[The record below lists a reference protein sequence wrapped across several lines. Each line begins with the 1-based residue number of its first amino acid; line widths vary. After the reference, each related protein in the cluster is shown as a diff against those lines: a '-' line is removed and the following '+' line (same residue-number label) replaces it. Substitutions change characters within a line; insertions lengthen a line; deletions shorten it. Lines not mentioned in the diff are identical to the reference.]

1 VKNQFI
7 LVVLKFSR
15 LRYAIHCLIMSNT
28 IRSKHGGQELMTIP
42 RRTFLQTTLAGA
54 VGASLLPHVVLAE
67 ETAAATGA
75 DKLKAAIS
83 ETFGADAAAEVSD
96 KITIKAPEIAENGAS
111 VPVDVTANLDNIEE
125 ITLIAPSNPMPF
137 IAKFSFP
144 NGSAGLLSTRV
155 KMGKTGS
162 IAAVVKADGKL
173 FYASKEVKVTIGG
186 CGG

>member
-1 VKNQFI
+1 
-7 LVVLKFSR
+7 
-15 LRYAIHCLIMSNT
+15 
-28 IRSKHGGQELMTIP
+28 MTIP

-54 VGASLLPHVVLAE
+54 VGVSLLPHVVLAE
-67 ETAAATGA
+67 DAPAADV
-75 DKLKAAIS
+75 DKLKTAIT
-83 ETFGADAAAEVSD
+83 ERFGADATAEASD

-111 VPVDVTANLDNIEE
+111 VPVDVTVDLENIEE
-125 ITLIAPSNPMPF
+125 ITLIAPSNPTPY

-173 FYASKEVKVTIGG
+173 LYANKEVKVTIGG

>member
-1 VKNQFI
+1 M
-7 LVVLKFSR
+7 
-15 LRYAIHCLIMSNT
+15 A
-28 IRSKHGGQELMTIP
+28 IP

-67 ETAAATGA
+67 DAAATTDA

-83 ETFGADAAAEVSD
+83 EIYSEAAEISD

-111 VPVDVTANLDNIEE
+111 VPVDVTVDLENIEE
-125 ITLIAPSNPMPF
+125 ITLVAPSNPMPY

-162 IAAVVKADGKL
+162 VAAIVKADGKL
-173 FYASKEVKVTIGG
+173 LYASKEVKVTIGG

>member
-1 VKNQFI
+1 M
-7 LVVLKFSR
+7 
-15 LRYAIHCLIMSNT
+15 A
-28 IRSKHGGQELMTIP
+28 IP
-42 RRTFLQTTLAGA
+42 RRTFLQTTLAGV

-67 ETAAATGA
+67 DAAATTDA

-83 ETFGADAAAEVSD
+83 EIYGDTAAEVSD

-111 VPVDVTANLDNIEE
+111 VPVDVTADLENIEE
-125 ITLIAPSNPMPF
+125 ITLIAPSNPAPY

-162 IAAVVKADGKL
+162 ITAIVKADGKL
-173 FYASKEVKVTIGG
+173 LYASKDVKVTIGG